1 MLYSHRKVS
10 NESSCEFYDG
20 WYILRAEGYFE
31 RSLIMS
37 KIAHPCSRSLVVLLT
52 LFFLGGLLDGCGG
65 NSKAIYPE
73 KDKSDSAPRMSN
85 EKQESIFGAEGLFGG
100 KKKGDGE
107 QSGIGVNVFLWRAA
121 LDTLA
126 FMPIANADPFGGT
139 IISDWYQLPEGPAQ
153 RYKLNVY
160 ILDRVLRADGV
171 RVSVF
176 KQTKDAT
183 GQWSDAKVEPK
194 MASDIENSILTR
206 ARQLR
211 IAATTTP

>member
-1 MLYSHRKVS
+1 MYKVAHTL
-10 NESSCEFYDG
+10 F
-20 WYILRAEGYFE
+20 
-31 RSLIMS
+31 RSL
-37 KIAHPCSRSLVVLLT
+37 AVLVIV
-52 LFFLGGLLDGCGG
+52 FAFGGLLDGCGG
-65 NSKAIYPE
+65 NTKAVYPE
-73 KDKSDSAPRMSN
+73 KDKSESAPRMSN
-85 EKQESIFGAEGLFGG
+85 EKKESVFGTDGLFGGG

-139 IISDWYQLPEGPAQ
+139 IITDWYQLPEGPAQ
-153 RYKLNVY
+153 RYKLNVF

-171 RVSVF
+171 RVSIF

-183 GQWSDAKVEPK
+183 GQWGDAKVEPK

-211 IAATTTP
+211 IASTATP